1 MKNLELLH
9 FEQLKT
15 EIEAQF
21 LKRHTPSQ
29 DEISQWK
36 GFDIVYFQED
46 LREITKG
53 TISEK
58 SFYTYFKAKNLE
70 KTPRIDMLN
79 ILSQYVGY
87 ASWYEFKKKHL
98 FDNEILQKETQENS
112 PQPVTISSSL
122 SKEIPTE
129 ELHPATAGKENPI
142 SENKMEEL
150 AEETLHSEKFPD
162 TYQEENVPS
171 KQSETSLERKFEL
184 ENNKVVSP
192 TNEIISATSK
202 NDLLLSGTVSNPS
215 EKESILSE
223 NDSLESKWVPSTPS
237 QEPFHPSPALSEGT
251 SGTFERPLN
260 INEGVSGT
268 ADDALGIPDRPAD
281 EAAKEGFLSTEN
293 PPKPTGRFSTKKII
307 PKDSL
312 PPRSKKWLWWGL
324 GLMILALVGLGVYLV
339 MPKKYAYV
347 FRDAD
352 RGTNV
357 QVSVLVKVNK
367 PGESPLYFRLRPGEP
382 FVYET
387 REHSLNME
395 VSSPLYE
402 NISLTRNL
410 DNAPDT
416 EYILLRP
423 DDYKSAVYYYSK
435 KNIAPD
441 SDHAVEQLTEKRREL
456 NRRIS
461 DDAQI
466 YQVFDNDIYGI
477 ESLTK
482 DQYITLVTTP
492 TTSLRNLSFI
502 DVKSKN
508 GKIISIKFKINEN
521 EKHP

>member
-9 FEQLKT
+9 FEQLKN
-15 EIEAQF
+15 EIETQF
-21 LKRHTPSQ
+21 LTRHTPSQ
-29 DEISQWK
+29 DRISQWK
-36 GFDIVYFQED
+36 GIDIIYFQED

-70 KTPRIDMLN
+70 KIPRIDMLN

-87 ASWYEFKKKHL
+87 ASWHEFKKKHL
-98 FDNEILQKETQENS
+98 FENEELPKNPEEIQIHPEQDDTSDGTLTKISSDQLGDLPTDSPEKSAEESKFSSFSDENLPIDDSSDPKTKWAQDESSSSSKYSESLSS
-112 PQPVTISSSL
+112 PGGSSSL
-122 SKEIPTE
+122 KIEGFNQEIDMVESLHDPLKNQIESSAIDDVPSERSVLPSSGSQAASK
-129 ELHPATAGKENPI
+129 TAEVPSQSTIDPPKDEGFALAPENPG
-142 SENKMEEL
+142 L
-150 AEETLHSEKFPD
+150 P
-162 TYQEENVPS
+162 
-171 KQSETSLERKFEL
+171 
-184 ENNKVVSP
+184 
-192 TNEIISATSK
+192 TSK
-202 NDLLLSGTVSNPS
+202 NI
-215 EKESILSE
+215 KR
-223 NDSLESKWVPSTPS
+223 
-237 QEPFHPSPALSEGT
+237 
-251 SGTFERPLN
+251 ER
-260 INEGVSGT
+260 V
-268 ADDALGIPDRPAD
+268 
-281 EAAKEGFLSTEN
+281 STEIFN
-293 PPKPTGRFSTKKII
+293 QPEPTVLHK
-307 PKDSL
+307 
-312 PPRSKKWLWWGL
+312 SKKWLWWGL
-324 GLMILALVGLGVYLV
+324 GTLIMALSGLGVYLS
-339 MPKKYAYV
+339 MPTKYAYV

-357 QVSVLVKVNK
+357 QVAVLVKVNK
-367 PGESPLYFRLRPGEP
+367 PGESPIYYRLRPGEP

-402 NISLTRNL
+402 NITLTRNL

-423 DDYKSAVYYYSK
+423 DDYKAAVYYYSK
-435 KNIAPD
+435 KNIALD
-441 SDHAVEQLTEKRREL
+441 SEHAVEQLTEKRREL

-492 TTSLRNLSFI
+492 TTSLKNLSFI

>member
-9 FEQLKT
+9 FDQLKT

-29 DEISQWK
+29 DKINQWK
-36 GFDIVYFQED
+36 GLDIVYFQED

-87 ASWYEFKKKHL
+87 PSWHEFKKKHL
-98 FDNEILQKETQENS
+98 FENEIL
-112 PQPVTISSSL
+112 
-122 SKEIPTE
+122 SKENGENLSQSPPIPGTPAE
-129 ELHPATAGKENPI
+129 EIFPEDALIITAKNEKPF
-142 SENKMEEL
+142 SENGIVALNDEISASDQAVEGPGS
-150 AEETLHSEKFPD
+150 ENTSSEKN
-162 TYQEENVPS
+162 EAS
-171 KQSETSLERKFEL
+171 SE
-184 ENNKVVSP
+184 
-192 TNEIISATSK
+192 
-202 NDLLLSGTVSNPS
+202 G
-215 EKESILSE
+215 E
-223 NDSLESKWVPSTPS
+223 NDSSNSEIPSSESKKDSSESKWVPSTPS
-237 QEPFHPSPALSEGT
+237 QPPSHPTPSFSDDTLGIIEGG
-251 SGTFERPLN
+251 S
-260 INEGVSGT
+260 GVSDG
-268 ADDALGIPDRPAD
+268 GNFIPTETQPRPAD
-281 EAAKEGFLSTEN
+281 KLIPDKINQNKYSQLR
-293 PPKPTGRFSTKKII
+293 PRPKN
-307 PKDSL
+307 
-312 PPRSKKWLWWGL
+312 WLWWGI
-324 GLMILALVGLGVYLV
+324 GVLMLALAGLGIYMLL
-339 MPKKYAYV
+339 PKKYAYV

-410 DNAPDT
+410 DSAPDT

-435 KNIAPD
+435 KNIALD

-508 GKIISIKFKINEN
+508 GKIISIKFRINEN